1 MEFNKIS
8 TAGNSNNL
16 EIIDQ
21 EDNTSETNF
30 IMSNKDRDSGMAMGR
45 ETNIEINME
54 GEDTSYCGSCVST
67 VIFIFSALLIC
78 LTFPFSLCVCIKM
91 VQVLMFL
98 LFLIFFNYYLSNSR
112 AEKLL
117 FYGFRASAARWHGI
131 KSVHSS
137 PICN

>member
-30 IMSNKDRDSGMAMGR
+30 IMSNKDRDGMAMER

-98 LFLIFFNYYLSNSR
+98 LFEIFFNYYLSNSR

-117 FYGFRASAARWHGI
+117 FYGFRASTGMLL
-131 KSVHSS
+131 KVST
-137 PICN
+137 

>member
-1 MEFNKIS
+1 MKFNKIS

-98 LFLIFFNYYLSNSR
+98 LFLIITCQILGQKNCCFMVLGQALVCY
-112 AEKLL
+112 
-117 FYGFRASAARWHGI
+117 
-131 KSVHSS
+131 
-137 PICN
+137 